1 MEIKDLWKLENLRV
15 LLVYL
20 TLYIVGR
27 SIYFIVIGH
36 PFAYFETSIYQE
48 MFRQTLELEIPMF
61 ILTILWPLILAVLNS
76 LHPSLRLAPS
86 LFYPVIAL
94 HATSCL
100 VAAGIL
106 FFWDSETLVFGN
118 DYSLSFPSMK
128 VVASIS
134 FATMI
139 SSLVSVLIYRFR
151 IRVFEQVA

>member
-106 FFWDSETLVFGN
+106 FFWDSETLVLETTIHCHF
-118 DYSLSFPSMK
+118 L
-128 VVASIS
+128 
-134 FATMI
+134 
-139 SSLVSVLIYRFR
+139 L
-151 IRVFEQVA
+151 